1 MLPTLE
7 NSEKFKTEF
16 NNFKTQISQI
26 TNESV
31 KKDLNDKLN
40 ELLKNVREIDNQHKD
55 MFVRQQLPMGTK
67 DTRDKILEV
76 RTYIVRHLTDWN
88 DSIKLNQNS

>member
-16 NNFKTQISQI
+16 NNFKSKISEI

-31 KKDLNDKLN
+31 KKDLNEKLTQLLREVRFIDMQHQ
-40 ELLKNVREIDNQHKD
+40 ELLMRKEIPSMVPDSRSK
-55 MFVRQQLPMGTK
+55 LS
-67 DTRDKILEV
+67 EV
-76 RTYIVRHLTDWN
+76 RKYIIKKLEDW
-88 DSIKLNQNS
+88 DRSNS